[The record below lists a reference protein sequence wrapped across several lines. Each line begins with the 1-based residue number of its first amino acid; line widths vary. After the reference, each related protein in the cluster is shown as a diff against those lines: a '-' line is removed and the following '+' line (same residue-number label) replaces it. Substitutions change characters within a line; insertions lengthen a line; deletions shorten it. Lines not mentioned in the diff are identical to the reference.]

1 MKHDHE
7 NNKDSDLIAELLKE
21 LRSERREHHE
31 MMVMLRRAFSRINAQ
46 NKKLFE
52 QRENAEKAPRL
63 RPLPPED
70 FPLPSFMT
78 EEDSDETDDAPEEPE
93 ESPHDK
99 RKELA
104 ERLHELRELLS
115 DAEPCPVGCTP
126 DFENY
131 VIEKGHLGLMGV
143 TEYEFRQ
150 LLRRDFPELTA
161 EQYVKKTLTP
171 MLFGFIVDYY
181 VAHVEVAPPL
191 VNAAISSAALA
202 EEVAEHDSLKPAAAK
217 GAFRLLGRRELAQF
231 FHEQVLDI
239 VQNPEVYQ
247 ALGIGFPQPFIL
259 EGAPG
264 CGKTFAVERLAEY
277 LGWHTVRL
285 TSASLGEGIIHE
297 SARKIEEMFEE
308 AEKNAPALVIMDEL
322 DAFAPNRAKAHEANT
337 HIKEEVGSLLK
348 CLQRAASHRVLV
360 IGMTNLIESIDPAL
374 LRSGRFGTHLHVEAA
389 SAEEV
394 EEVLREK
401 LHERKHADFPLTPY
415 VQRLF
420 GHPLADVTHAV
431 EEAAMHAARDRRNSV
446 EEVDLRAALDRI
458 ERFRHTQAERTP
470 IGFMPPAA

>member
-21 LRSERREHHE
+21 LRTERREHHE

-52 QRENAEKAPRL
+52 QRENAENAPSRD
-63 RPLPPED
+63 RKPNDD
-70 FPLPSFMT
+70 FPYPSFIQEE
-78 EEDSDETDDAPEEPE
+78 EEDTPEEPE

-115 DAEPCPVGCTP
+115 DAEPGPVGCTP
-126 DFENY
+126 DFEHY
-131 VIEKGHLGLMGV
+131 VIDKAHIELMGV
-143 TEYEFRQ
+143 TEYDFRQ
-150 LLRRDFPELTA
+150 LLRRDFPALIA
-161 EQYVKKTLTP
+161 EQYVKKTLSP
-171 MLFGFIVDYY
+171 MFFGFIVDYY
-181 VAHVEVAPPL
+181 VASSEVEQPL
-191 VNAAISSAALA
+191 VNAALHSAAIA
-202 EEVAEHDSLKPAAAK
+202 EETAEQFNSLKPAAAK

-348 CLQRAASHRVLV
+348 CLQRAASQRVLV

-389 SAEEV
+389 SEEEV

-458 ERFRHTQAERTP
+458 EHYRHTQAERTP
-470 IGFMPPAA
+470 IGFLPPAA